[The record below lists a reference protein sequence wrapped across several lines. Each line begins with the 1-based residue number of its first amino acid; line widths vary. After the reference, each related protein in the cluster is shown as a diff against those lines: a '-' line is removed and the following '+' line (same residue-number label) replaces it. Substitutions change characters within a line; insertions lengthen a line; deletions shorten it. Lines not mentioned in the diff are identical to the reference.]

1 MRSARS
7 GIQILVIATILSFVL
22 ELNTGELLLSRFAL
36 WPLDTGFMPW
46 QLVTYAFLH
55 ANIAHLAFNMI
66 GLWMFGRELEQL
78 LGRRLVVQLYFASV
92 LSAAAMQLLVT
103 SLIGSVYPTIG
114 ASGGVFGIL
123 LAYAMFFPNRI
134 IMLLFPPI
142 PLPAWLFVT
151 LYAGIELTLGVTG
164 TQAGVAHFAHLGG
177 MAGGYLVIRRWRHR
191 PDRWK

>member
-1 MRSARS
+1 MRTVLS
-7 GIQILVIATILSFVL
+7 GIQILVIATVFSFVL
-22 ELNTGELLLSRFAL
+22 ELSTGELLLSRFAL

-92 LSAAAMQLLVT
+92 LSAAGMQLLVT

-114 ASGGVFGIL
+114 ASGGVL
-123 LAYAMFFPNRI
+123 
-134 IMLLFPPI
+134 
-142 PLPAWLFVT
+142 
-151 LYAGIELTLGVTG
+151 
-164 TQAGVAHFAHLGG
+164 
-177 MAGGYLVIRRWRHR
+177 
-191 PDRWK
+191 